1 MSFTTRQLKPLS
13 IYRHNPAFHSQH
25 VSVNQNDEIPPLS
38 PTALQP
44 TTPLTSQLNRCEDA
58 KSIPATCQS
67 AKVRRK
73 KKAVKP
79 DESIKAE
86 EVDGYR
92 GADDLESLLQFIES
106 KPKSR
111 DGSVPDAAAISSSKS
126 KPSKRSRRS
135 DRKSKRSRTPSVTTS
150 NKEKS
155 PDNVQSQKTSRASSV
170 AAPIQPRNN
179 PRPTTPSSV
188 VATENNHVQVV
199 PESITTV
206 KNSVT
211 NLVTTNSNVVKSKV
225 KKPKKQAGWLV
236 DLNNEIKTKVKAK
249 PPSGIV
255 NNKPAVNN
263 HVDGQKI
270 EENREIIH
278 EDSSEAEP
286 NSVQDEIIMT
296 PEEEEEEVPDIQVD
310 DIEDEDTTTT
320 TTTTDNDNIMDF
332 QKDVCL
338 NYSSILKFIK
348 QEWDI
353 VTMEISNGAN
363 DIQSKVVYYK
373 PREKI

>member
-1 MSFTTRQLKPLS
+1 M
-13 IYRHNPAFHSQH
+13 
-25 VSVNQNDEIPPLS
+25 
-38 PTALQP
+38 
-44 TTPLTSQLNRCEDA
+44 
-58 KSIPATCQS
+58 
-67 AKVRRK
+67 
-73 KKAVKP
+73 KP

-86 EVDGYR
+86 EIDGYR

-111 DGSVPDAAAISSSKS
+111 DGSVPDAAAISTSLSSSSKS

-170 AAPIQPRNN
+170 AAPMQPRNN

-188 VATENNHVQVV
+188 ATFENNHVQVV

-211 NLVTTNSNVVKSKV
+211 NLVTANNIVVKSKV

-270 EENREIIH
+270 ILEENREIIH

-296 PEEEEEEVPDIQVD
+296 PEEEEEEEEEPDIQVD

-320 TTTTDNDNIMDF
+320 TTTTDDNIMDF

-348 QEWDI
+348 QG
-353 VTMEISNGAN
+353 M
-363 DIQSKVVYYK
+363 
-373 PREKI
+373 

>member
-1 MSFTTRQLKPLS
+1 M
-13 IYRHNPAFHSQH
+13 
-25 VSVNQNDEIPPLS
+25 
-38 PTALQP
+38 
-44 TTPLTSQLNRCEDA
+44 
-58 KSIPATCQS
+58 
-67 AKVRRK
+67 
-73 KKAVKP
+73 
-79 DESIKAE
+79 
-86 EVDGYR
+86 G
-92 GADDLESLLQFIES
+92 
-106 KPKSR
+106 
-111 DGSVPDAAAISSSKS
+111 
-126 KPSKRSRRS
+126 
-135 DRKSKRSRTPSVTTS
+135 
-150 NKEKS
+150 
-155 PDNVQSQKTSRASSV
+155 
-170 AAPIQPRNN
+170 
-179 PRPTTPSSV
+179 
-188 VATENNHVQVV
+188 
-199 PESITTV
+199 ITTV

-211 NLVTTNSNVVKSKV
+211 NLVTTNSNVVKS
-225 KKPKKQAGWLV
+225 
-236 DLNNEIKTKVKAK
+236 KVKAK

-286 NSVQDEIIMT
+286 NSVQDESIMT

-353 VTMEISNGAN
+353 VT
-363 DIQSKVVYYK
+363 
-373 PREKI
+373 